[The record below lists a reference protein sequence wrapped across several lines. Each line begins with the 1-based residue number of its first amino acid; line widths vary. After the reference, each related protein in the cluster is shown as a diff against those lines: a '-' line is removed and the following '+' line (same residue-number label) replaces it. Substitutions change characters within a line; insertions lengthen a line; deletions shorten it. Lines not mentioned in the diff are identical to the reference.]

1 MNGRTPAMRKM
12 RKNHRFS
19 RRRYATIL
27 EAFLA
32 FLVLLLIFF
41 GIIQLYLLSL
51 ANMVSEYAAFRGAR
65 SSAVG
70 FVNDL
75 VLREARVKT
84 IPVSGAMVLPERS
97 TDMGGI
103 AAQYARERVHI
114 EHYMTG
120 ERWLEYEYWAG
131 GQVRHNNYKCP
142 DYGQEIDRG
151 TYCPICKEHGS
162 SASYLTVMQSPSG
175 DTTKFKLNFMN
186 YPLNMP
192 LYREFT
198 DAGRV
203 NIRKTVELTNHA
215 AVYLEE

>member
-1 MNGRTPAMRKM
+1 MRKM
-12 RKNHRFS
+12 RKNHRSS

-97 TDMGGI
+97 TDIGDI
-103 AAQYARERVHI
+103 ATQYARERVHI

-131 GQVRHNNYKCP
+131 GQVRHNNYKCHLP
-142 DYGQEIDRG
+142 
-151 TYCPICKEHGS
+151 
-162 SASYLTVMQSPSG
+162 
-175 DTTKFKLNFMN
+175 
-186 YPLNMP
+186 
-192 LYREFT
+192 
-198 DAGRV
+198 
-203 NIRKTVELTNHA
+203 
-215 AVYLEE
+215 